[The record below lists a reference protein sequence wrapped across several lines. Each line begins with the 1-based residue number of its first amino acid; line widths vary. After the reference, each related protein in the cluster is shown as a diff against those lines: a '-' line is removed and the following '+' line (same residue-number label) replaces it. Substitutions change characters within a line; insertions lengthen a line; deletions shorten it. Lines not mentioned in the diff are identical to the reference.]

1 MTTLRIHP
9 ANFTNQNII
18 LDKLNHEA
26 LEVQSVKANY
36 LSRQLVAKDDI
47 LGEDRL
53 SEFRDQYPIDIYIES
68 NMGYDGQNS
77 FASKFGLQIDSSAVF
92 VISRRGWDLAVGRF
106 GATVLPNRP
115 AEGDLIYVPMVKGLF
130 EIDFVNH
137 QSPFYQLGDFY
148 TYKMNVSLFRYSS
161 EKIDTG
167 LNQIDAIEDAHTAD
181 VIKRADIDTLQR
193 GADNNKFRQR
203 ADALVLD
210 RNNPFGDI

>member
-9 ANFTNQNII
+9 ANYGNQNII

-77 FASKFGLQIDSSAVF
+77 FASKFGLQIDSSATF

-106 GATVLPNRP
+106 GTTVLPNRP
-115 AEGDLIYVPMVKGLF
+115 AEGDLIYVPMLKGLF

-167 LNQIDAIEDAHTAD
+167 LNQIDAVEDAHTAD
-181 VIKRADIDTLQR
+181 VIKRPDIDTLQR

-203 ADALVLD
+203 ADSLVLD
-210 RNNPFGDI
+210 RDNPFGDI

>member
-9 ANFTNQNII
+9 RVSGNQNLI

-26 LEVQSVKANY
+26 IAVQSVQAHY
-36 LSRQLVAKDDI
+36 ISRHLVAKDDI

-53 SEFRDQYPIDIYIES
+53 SEFRDSYPIDVYIETS
-68 NMGYDGQNS
+68 DGFDGQNS
-77 FASKFGLQIDSSAVF
+77 FASKFGLQIDSSAIF

-106 GATVLPNRP
+106 GQTVLPNRP
-115 AEGDLIYVPMVKGLF
+115 AEGDLIYLPMTKGLF

-137 QSPFYQLGDFY
+137 QAPFYQLGEFY

-167 LNQIDAIEDAHTAD
+167 LNEIDAVEDAHTAD
-181 VIKRADIDTLQR
+181 TLKRQDVDQMIR
-193 GADNNKFRQR
+193 GADNNKFKQR
-203 ADALVLD
+203 AESFVLD
-210 RNNPFGDI
+210 RNNPFGDL

>member
-9 ANFTNQNII
+9 ANPGNQNLI

-26 LEVQSVKANY
+26 VEVQSVKCFY
-36 LSRQLVAKDDI
+36 ISRHLVGKDDI

-53 SEFRDQYPIDIYIES
+53 SEFRESYPIDVYIES
-68 NMGYDGQNS
+68 SDGFDGQNS
-77 FASKFGLQIDSSAVF
+77 FASKFGLQIDSGAVF

-106 GATVLPNRP
+106 GKTVLPNRP
-115 AEGDLIYVPMVKGLF
+115 AEGDLIYLPMTSGLF

-137 QSPFYQLGDFY
+137 QAPFYQLGQFY

-167 LNQIDAIEDAHTAD
+167 INAIDAIEDAHTAD
-181 VIKRADIDTLQR
+181 ISKRVDIDTLKR
-193 GADNNKFRQR
+193 GADNNKFKQR
-203 ADALVLD
+203 ADAFVLD
-210 RNNPFGDI
+210 KNNPFGDL

>member
-9 ANFTNQNII
+9 ANFTNQNLI

-26 LEVQSVKANY
+26 LEVQSVKAYY
-36 LSRQLVAKDDI
+36 LSRHLVAKDDI

-53 SEFRDQYPIDIYIES
+53 SEFRDSYPIDIYIET
-68 NMGYDGQNS
+68 NDGFDGQNS

-92 VISRRGWDLAVGRF
+92 VISRRGWDLAGGRF
-106 GATVLPNRP
+106 GTTVLPNRP
-115 AEGDLIYVPMVKGLF
+115 AEGDLIYLPMTNGLF

-137 QSPFYQLGDFY
+137 QAPFYQLGQYY

-167 LNQIDAIEDAHTAD
+167 LNQIDAVEDVHTAD
-181 VIKRADIDTLQR
+181 VIKRVDIDTLQR

-203 ADALVLD
+203 ADSLVLD
-210 RNNPFGDI
+210 RDNPFGDI